1 MFPTQLHP
9 SLQQQPGPHEYYSG
23 SQQPLGFSEL
33 FTRFHLFCELLIDS
47 RSRLKMYKAVGEEL
61 VLRRNES
68 EFVHK
73 WRYSAQLLVV
83 LWVTNHYKPHFKS
96 ISDESNVLNWR
107 PTMNLYWVL
116 SKFYNTVRL
125 MLYNFTS
132 SSEVSMR
139 PNLGWSK
146 LWLDDCESPYVPSP
160 WRPSPRPRYSPW
172 TTSTSTLR

>member
-1 MFPTQLHP
+1 MRMWNIFRSNCKHVSCGCLVILNSLMFPTQLHP
-9 SLQQQPGPHEYYSG
+9 SLQQPCPHEYYSS

-73 WRYSAQLLVV
+73 WRYSAHAQLLVV

-96 ISDESNVLNWR
+96 ISDESHVLNLET
-107 PTMNLYWVL
+107 TMILYWIYQNSTTQWGSCSIAL
-116 SKFYNTVRL
+116 
-125 MLYNFTS
+125 TS
-132 SSEVSMR
+132 Q
-139 PNLGWSK
+139 
-146 LWLDDCESPYVPSP
+146 SPVMSGCGQP
-160 WRPSPRPRYSPW
+160 
-172 TTSTSTLR
+172 

>member
-1 MFPTQLHP
+1 MNIILVHS
-9 SLQQQPGPHEYYSG
+9 SLLGLVNC
-23 SQQPLGFSEL
+23 SQGFI
-33 FTRFHLFCELLIDS
+33 FFCELLIDS

-96 ISDESNVLNWR
+96 ISDESHVLNLETTMILYWIYQNSTTQWGSCSNFTITSDVRMR
-107 PTMNLYWVL
+107 PT
-116 SKFYNTVRL
+116 
-125 MLYNFTS
+125 
-132 SSEVSMR
+132 
-139 PNLGWSK
+139 LGWSK
-146 LWLDDCESPYVPSP
+146 LWLYGCECPHVPSP
-160 WRPSPRPRYSPW
+160 CRPSPRPRCSPS

>member
-1 MFPTQLHP
+1 MPFYTQNLLDVVAMRMWNLFRSNCEHVSCCSPVILNSLMFPTQLHP
-9 SLQQQPGPHEYYSG
+9 SLQQQPCPHEYYSG

-107 PTMNLYWVL
+107 PTMNLY
-116 SKFYNTVRL
+116 
-125 MLYNFTS
+125 
-132 SSEVSMR
+132 
-139 PNLGWSK
+139 
-146 LWLDDCESPYVPSP
+146 
-160 WRPSPRPRYSPW
+160 
-172 TTSTSTLR
+172 